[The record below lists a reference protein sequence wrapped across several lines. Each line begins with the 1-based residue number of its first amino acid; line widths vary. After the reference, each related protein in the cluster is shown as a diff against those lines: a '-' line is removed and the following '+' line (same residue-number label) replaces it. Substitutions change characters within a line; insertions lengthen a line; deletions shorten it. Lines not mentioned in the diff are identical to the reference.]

1 MHKTSANARRPGPI
15 AGVSWTYIGT
25 LVKTRDSCDR
35 HIHGS
40 QAIADTRGAEHFAA
54 PQGRTAEVAQVQ
66 VGQAPLLRG
75 VRRFASGVQG
85 LAVNG
90 RFFRPASRDQYTH

>member
-35 HIHGS
+35 DEE
-40 QAIADTRGAEHFAA
+40 A
-54 PQGRTAEVAQVQ
+54 
-66 VGQAPLLRG
+66 
-75 VRRFASGVQG
+75 G
-85 LAVNG
+85 LAIQGDAVVLI
-90 RFFRPASRDQYTH
+90 